1 MAEEVRGGRG
11 DVGALVGLRW
21 VAIGTQVVVIA
32 AVKLALGLELA
43 LAPLGA
49 IVALGALSNL
59 ALWAWVSRG
68 DGGDRPGVVGMV
80 LAADVVLL
88 TGLLH
93 VSGGP
98 LNPFTFLF
106 LVHVVLGAVVLE
118 AKGAGAIA
126 VLSIATY
133 GALFLIGGGAEAAH
147 EAHMGHGGHVGHG
160 EHGMAH
166 GSDGAMETA
175 MTLHLRG
182 MWAAYTVTAVFVVAF
197 VARMRQALGRREREL
212 ERAREAQRRQERLA
226 SLATLAAGAAHE
238 LATPLST
245 IALVAKEIER
255 ELSTRPEVGEELV
268 EDAALLRAQVDRCR
282 AILSRMSTD
291 AGQTSGEAPEVV
303 ELSEVARSLAD
314 GDAEVVVER
323 DARVSVPLRALE
335 VALGGRSE
343 ALTLRVDADERVAR
357 LRIED
362 RAGGIAPDVLERVGE
377 PFFTTK
383 EPGAGMGLGVFLARS
398 LAERL
403 GGELALESQ
412 DGEGTTATVTLPRED
427 A

>member
-1 MAEEVRGGRG
+1 
-11 DVGALVGLRW
+11 
-21 VAIGTQVVVIA
+21 VAVGTQVVVIG

-68 DGGDRPGVVGMV
+68 DGADRAGVVGLV
-80 LAADVVLL
+80 LAADVLML

-98 LNPFTFLF
+98 LNPFTFLY
-106 LVHVVLGAVVLE
+106 LVHVVLGAVALE
-118 AKGAGAIA
+118 ARGAGAIA
-126 VLSIATY
+126 ALSIAAY

-147 EAHMGHGGHVGHG
+147 EAHMGHMGHGAHAGHG
-160 EHGMAH
+160 EG
-166 GSDGAMETA
+166 META

-197 VARMRQALGRREREL
+197 VARMREALGRREREL

-245 IALVAKEIER
+245 IALVSKELER
-255 ELSTRPEVGEELV
+255 ALSGHPEVDRELV
-268 EDAALLRAQVDRCR
+268 EDAALLREQVDRCR
-282 AILSRMSTD
+282 AILSQMSTD
-291 AGQTSGEAPEVV
+291 AGQASGEAPEVV
-303 ELSEVARSLAD
+303 ALSEVARALAD
-314 GDAEVVVER
+314 GQAEVVVEE
-323 DARVSVPLRALE
+323 DARVAVPRRALE
-335 VALGGRSE
+335 VALGGLTRNARQAARERGRPE
-343 ALTLRVDADERVAR
+343 ALTLRVDADGRVAR

-362 RAGGIAPDVLERVGE
+362 RAGGVAPGVLARVGE

-403 GGELALESQ
+403 GGALTLESE
-412 DGEGTTATVTLPRED
+412 DGEGTTATLTLPRED